1 MPETVQTHQ
10 KKEMVAEK
18 EEEVTEEETI
28 EEVGVEEEI
37 TKEMD

>member
-18 EEEVTEEETI
+18 VEEVTEEVTI

>member
-1 MPETVQTHQ
+1 
-10 KKEMVAEK
+10 MVAEK
-18 EEEVTEEETI
+18 EEEDIEDETI